1 LRIWVIAIVWI
12 AWFSFRLPLMFTQCA
27 GLPALPL
34 SSGAVPL

>member
-1 LRIWVIAIVWI
+1 MWI
-12 AWFSFRLPLMFTQCA
+12 AWFSRRLLLTFTQWT